1 MSTFDRKFE
10 YVLQAIEHL
19 RHRKARP
26 DLEGIK
32 SYAFRRFGIDPVT
45 CTTDVEELIQTE
57 HIIRVEFKGRTS
69 YRNAAKYFQQDAPVL
84 NERSPSTPSRDVS
97 PEPAPHTSA
106 VSTAIA
112 AILCDQPTPPS
123 ETGAVSLRSITS
135 YLQSRHHGRY
145 SRKYIDSVIE
155 KEIAACNITSNG
167 KDTFTLPAAVLKQ
180 LDRRWKHERVKIK
193 REPIGD
199 TSGEMNKQN
208 KMIIKKKEKSP
219 PPTPPRPE
227 RVGQRMKRAKKVF
240 DPSDIVEVP
249 RKRGRPVGTSK
260 KNRELRLSNNFAT
273 TPERS
278 KSPYSINVPSPS
290 AHHLS
295 SDLSR
300 CILCKYYTVIVN
312 GVTSKMLVCSECNKN
327 VHAKCL
333 GFDQE
338 VLPRVPESEWKCP
351 DCRPCSVCKLVQD
364 QDTLLLCCECDTTF
378 HRTCLNTVIESADNE
393 QQWVCDVCRSN
404 HSAEPTPSGKIQ
416 DIPEESKSTIT
427 TPSFPSVPNLGP
439 WIFGTR
445 QLELKGPPF
454 QLNQTPVPDP
464 SIPDAAVWTPQ
475 DVQDYFS
482 KIGFEEQAAL
492 LRQHE
497 IDGASLLLM
506 KRNDVVRNMGL
517 KLGPAVKIYNHIRRL
532 QTRRDDLIYA

>member
-45 CTTDVEELIQTE
+45 CTSDVEELIQTE

-69 YRNAAKYFQQDAPVL
+69 YRNAAKYFQQDAAILP
-84 NERSPSTPSRDVS
+84 ERSPATPTRDAS

-106 VSTAIA
+106 VSTAIG

-155 KEIAACNITSNG
+155 KEIAACNIISNG
-167 KDTFTLPAAVLKQ
+167 KDTFTLPPAVLKQ
-180 LDRRWKHERVKIK
+180 LDRRWKHERAKVK
-193 REPIGD
+193 RESEP
-199 TSGEMNKQN
+199 SAESNKPN
-208 KMIIKKKEKSP
+208 KMINKKKEKSP

-278 KSPYSINVPSPS
+278 KSPYLLNASSPS
-290 AHHLS
+290 TNHLS
-295 SDLSR
+295 SDFNR
-300 CILCKYYTVIVN
+300 CVLCKYYTVIVG
-312 GVTSKMLVCSECNKN
+312 GVTSKMLVCSECSKN

-378 HRTCLNTVIESADNE
+378 HRACLNTVVETVENG
-393 QQWVCDVCRSN
+393 QRWVCDGCRSN
-404 HSAEPTPSGKIQ
+404 QTAEPTPPEKIQ
-416 DIPEESKSTIT
+416 DSPEEIKKTIT

-454 QLNQTPVPDP
+454 QLDQIPVPDP
-464 SIPDAAVWTPQ
+464 NIPDAAVWTPQ